1 MLKLIFKNREN
12 NLIHETTRVGRSVIL
27 RHWLELTMALT
38 KFRVQFTLLWN
49 KQLRLVVV
57 CDVS

>member
-1 MLKLIFKNREN
+1 MAAFPLTIQEN
-12 NLIHETTRVGRSVIL
+12 YIISGPQNYTIRQ
-27 RHWLELTMALT
+27 WLELTMALT